1 MARRPGSSIVTYEE
15 HQRRADAAEALFP
28 EMQRKIT
35 KARWGRAADGVGDS
49 GLYGD
54 DIVLW
59 SKRQA
64 ELLRRMAAGER
75 VDDQIDWPN
84 VIEEIESVGRAE
96 LRVVRSA
103 LQLAR
108 QHKLLM
114 LGWPDA
120 GAVPFRAAEVTSQLA
135 DAHEDFRES
144 MRPEIDLASLY
155 RRARLEV
162 DKHKRDEGDPV
173 SPLPDQCP
181 WSLDELLAEGAAATG
196 G

>member
-84 VIEEIESVGRAE
+84 VIEDARSCAWSDRRCSSPDSISSSCWAGRT
-96 LRVVRSA
+96 RGRC
-103 LQLAR
+103 
-108 QHKLLM
+108 
-114 LGWPDA
+114 
-120 GAVPFRAAEVTSQLA
+120 PFG
-135 DAHEDFRES
+135 
-144 MRPEIDLASLY
+144 RP
-155 RRARLEV
+155 R
-162 DKHKRDEGDPV
+162 
-173 SPLPDQCP
+173 
-181 WSLDELLAEGAAATG
+181 
-196 G
+196 

>member
-15 HQRRADAAEALFP
+15 HQRRADAAEALFR

-49 GLYGD
+49 DLYGD

-84 VIEEIESVGRAE
+84 VIEDARSRAWSD
-96 LRVVRSA
+96 RRCGSPYSIS
-103 LQLAR
+103 
-108 QHKLLM
+108 LLM

-144 MRPEIDLASLY
+144 MRPEIDLVSLY

-162 DKHKRDEGDPV
+162 DKHILHEGDPV

-181 WSLDELLAEGAAATG
+181 WSLDELLAEGKAAMSG
-196 G
+196 

>member
-84 VIEEIESVGRAE
+84 VIEEIEDVGRSE
-96 LRVVRSA
+96 LR
-103 LQLAR
+103 
-108 QHKLLM
+108 
-114 LGWPDA
+114 
-120 GAVPFRAAEVTSQLA
+120 AVRAARVEGRGSSGEPVP
-135 DAHEDFRES
+135 
-144 MRPEIDLASLY
+144 RPWYTGVAGP
-155 RRARLEV
+155 AR
-162 DKHKRDEGDPV
+162 
-173 SPLPDQCP
+173 S
-181 WSLDELLAEGAAATG
+181 SSSG